1 MISNGQARVIIVE
14 DDASMNQALERIVR
28 AGGYRPVTFVNAEE
42 LQNLGIDESVA
53 CLILDQQ
60 LPGISGLQLLDWV
73 RGQTNVPA
81 VVITARDEH
90 MVRDRARE
98 LGVSQF
104 LVKPFTGRQL
114 LDAIEL
120 TVVNSAQDVSGRRSH
135 DDE

>member
-60 LPGISGLQLLDWV
+60 LPGMSGLQLLDWV
-73 RGQTNVPA
+73 RGQANVPA